1 MNFELNEAI
10 EILERTPK
18 TLEYFLSGLSI
29 NWLQCNEGED
39 TWNPSQVVDH
49 LIEGDKTDWIPR
61 VEAILLAE
69 RDIRFPP
76 YDRFSHLNK
85 PERTIEE
92 KLAEFQTV
100 RVGSLEI
107 LRNLI
112 NSDSDLELTGIHPE
126 FGEVKL
132 KQLLS
137 TWTVHDLTHI
147 AQMVRVMAKRYK
159 RDVGPWMSYLGIL
172 Q

>member
-61 VEAILLAE
+61 VEIGRA
-69 RDIRFPP
+69 
-76 YDRFSHLNK
+76 H
-85 PERTIEE
+85 
-92 KLAEFQTV
+92 V
-100 RVGSLEI
+100 
-107 LRNLI
+107 
-112 NSDSDLELTGIHPE
+112 
-126 FGEVKL
+126 
-132 KQLLS
+132 
-137 TWTVHDLTHI
+137 
-147 AQMVRVMAKRYK
+147 
-159 RDVGPWMSYLGIL
+159 
-172 Q
+172 